1 MPIYRCHGIILVQLV
16 NSEGD
21 EIVFTHYDYVVI
33 HVNDSGQIISWT
45 KLFLKFLEGGGG
57 YHGVEIFWYTTVKL
71 NNNCLSKLADF
82 ESPSKSIIYYLN
94 RNDSEQAMEK
104 GHNSSAVDH
113 ISSF

>member
-45 KLFLKFLEGGGG
+45 KLFFKFLERGGGDTMVWKFSG
-57 YHGVEIFWYTTVKL
+57 IL
-71 NNNCLSKLADF
+71 
-82 ESPSKSIIYYLN
+82 
-94 RNDSEQAMEK
+94 Q
-104 GHNSSAVDH
+104 
-113 ISSF
+113 

>member
-1 MPIYRCHGIILVQLV
+1 M
-16 NSEGD
+16 
-21 EIVFTHYDYVVI
+21 
-33 HVNDSGQIISWT
+33 
-45 KLFLKFLEGGGG
+45 
-57 YHGVEIFWYTTVKL
+57 EIFWYTTVKL

-94 RNDSEQAMEK
+94 SNDSEQAMEK